1 MVLGNSFSTI
11 QLNTLNETMR
21 TRYSFVRD
29 SLGFLEHVNLDYEC
43 AHTNA
48 FSDFCFQIF
57 NPPGDG
63 GGVGGH
69 ELINNLV
76 EDNYNNNNNKDDDEY
91 ESVLKEPIYEESE
104 EIFL

>member
-1 MVLGNSFSTI
+1 MILLGNSFSTI

-29 SLGFLEHVNLDYEC
+29 SLEFVEHVNLDYEC

-48 FSDFCFQIF
+48 FSDFCFQLF

-63 GGVGGH
+63 EGGVGGH
-69 ELINNLV
+69 ELINKLV
-76 EDNYNNNNNKDDDEY
+76 EDNYNNKDDDEC
-91 ESVLKEPIYEESE
+91 ESVLKEPIYEQSE